1 MSELT
6 TYWLSRKPG
15 QDPEGPFTLA
25 QLCRMFDSG
34 AVTVE
39 AQVCRRGE
47 SAWISLEEEL
57 ESFERPQQLTQIL
70 PTSQPLAQTQPQQ
83 MAPVS
88 MVNEMARQQQI
99 LQSYE
104 ISKKSESVALLLSV
118 FLPMG
123 GQFYTGRYGLAIL
136 GILMMLTIV
145 MFPVAW
151 LCSLFDAVR
160 ATRYYNANLWAR
172 LNQQL

>member
-1 MSELT
+1 MSTLT

-15 QDPEGPFTLA
+15 QDAEGPFTLA
-25 QLCRMFDSG
+25 QLRRMFDSG
-34 AVTVE
+34 VLTVE
-39 AQVCRRGE
+39 SQVCRQGE
-47 SAWISLEEEL
+47 EDWVSLHEEL
-57 ESFERPQQLTQIL
+57 EFFE
-70 PTSQPLAQTQPQQ
+70 QPQQ
-83 MAPVS
+83 TAAVS
-88 MVNEMARQQQI
+88 TVNEMARQQQI

-172 LNQQL
+172 LNQQP